1 MVINDLDYDV
11 EELVVQDFPEEAPE
25 TAHYMV
31 AQAKLSKAGK

>member
-11 EELVVQDFPEEAPE
+11 EELVVQDFPEETPE
-25 TAHYMV
+25 TANYMI